1 MTLSERLSRKKSVK
15 PKRRGIMARIEE
27 KAQAEELEEMDNDSM
42 VAAAMNDPTY

>member
-1 MTLSERLSRKKSVK
+1 
-15 PKRRGIMARIEE
+15 MARIEE